1 MHDAQSVDEPKPS
14 KASPRS
20 FGLLLALISG
30 VMALLP
36 IFSGKFPVGWLM
48 AVSLLLLT
56 VSWVAPVLLL
66 GPTRAWLAFGSLLS
80 RVVAPIALAVV
91 FYGVFTAYGRLL
103 RLFGRDVMKCEPD
116 PAFETCRGRERRPAA
131 IIVVVSPAHP

>member
-1 MHDAQSVDEPKPS
+1 MNDAQSVDEPKPS

-36 IFSGKFPVGWLM
+36 IFSGKFPVGWLI
-48 AVSLLLLT
+48 AVSILLFT
-56 VSWVAPVLLL
+56 VSWAAPVLLS

-116 PAFETCRGRERRPAA
+116 PDAATYWIERLPPDANK
-131 IIVVVSPAHP
+131 SHFHNQF